1 MNSKITLLT
10 LATLLLAGPVS
21 ASTSYHGSVGTEPSA
36 IVADAPTASPGA
48 GTYTSAQ
55 SITLSAPTADSI
67 HYTTDGSD
75 PACDAGTVYSA
86 AISVPSSMT
95 IKAVAC
101 YGTEVV
107 TSSSIVSF
115 AYVINIP
122 TSGGG
127 GGGGG
132 GGNGPI
138 AGALPA
144 GGGGGGSGGTPT
156 GSNTAPLPG
165 GTDSGGTGG
174 TGGSG
179 APATPTPPAENGAS
193 TDNGGTGGNGGTGPT
208 ASTGGGATTSQ
219 LAAAAEAL
227 GLGSTTAS
235 STASTTSQLA
245 AIGALFAGISP
256 WLWWLL
262 LLLILLG
269 GAWWYW
275 YQNKQ

>member
-144 GGGGGGSGGTPT
+144 SGGGGSGGGTPT
-156 GSNTAPLPG
+156 GNTAPLPG

-262 LLLILLG
+262 LLILLG